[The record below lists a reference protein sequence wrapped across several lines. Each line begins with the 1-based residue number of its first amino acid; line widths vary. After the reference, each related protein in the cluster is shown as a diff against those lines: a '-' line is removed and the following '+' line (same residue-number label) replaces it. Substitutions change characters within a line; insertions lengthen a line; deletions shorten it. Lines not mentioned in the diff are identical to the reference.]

1 MKRGNLPP
9 TSVLDRDELTHQIE
23 GVGNSIMKLQDKLA
37 TTNIMT
43 SEYDDMT
50 RDIRNLRIKAMKLR
64 IRLENL
70 GALSKYELHII
81 ERIPQI
87 I

>member
-1 MKRGNLPP
+1 MPP

-37 TTNIMT
+37 NTHIMST
-43 SEYDDMT
+43 EYDDIT
-50 RDIRNLRIKAMKLR
+50 REIRNLRIRAMKLR

-70 GALSKYELHII
+70 GTLSKYEINII

>member
-37 TTNIMT
+37 NTHIMST
-43 SEYDDMT
+43 EYDDIT
-50 RDIRNLRIKAMKLR
+50 REIRNLRIRAMKLR

-70 GALSKYELHII
+70 GTLSKYEINII